1 MISKKK
7 KTIRALELFVLFFSK
22 KLKKKKRKSKHWYLA
37 IGNAVLSRQQFG
49 HFVRWILNNVVYSTH
64 TVMKTNEEKWIL
76 VMISSGIVETFSI
89 GNFYQITFLT
99 QVATLENRKKND
111 KLEFLFSIKEFE
123 FDSKPI
129 KFVSISFVRFRLWIH
144 SIRMEQRH

>member
-1 MISKKK
+1 
-7 KTIRALELFVLFFSK
+7 LFYFLAKDFE
-22 KLKKKKRKSKHWYLA
+22 KKKRKSKHWYLA

-99 QVATLENRKKND
+99 QVATLENRKKTIN
-111 KLEFLFSIKEFE
+111 
-123 FDSKPI
+123 
-129 KFVSISFVRFRLWIH
+129 
-144 SIRMEQRH
+144 